1 MLAKPVKLQMLP
13 TQKTSRAEIYQY
25 IRTLEGITGVLTEP
39 PIHNASDELPF
50 RDLGDLVED
59 YLISHGYDA
68 ASNRE
73 IHYAF
78 ELSDN
83 VGEFTVHLS
92 QRGMAV
98 TEAKWLWVLII
109 RSATDSSVN

>member
-13 TQKTSRAEIYQY
+13 VQNTPRQVIYQY
-25 IRTLEGITGVLTEP
+25 IRTLEGITGVVTEP

-50 RDLGDLVED
+50 RDLGDLAED

-83 VGEFTVHLS
+83 ISEFTEHLS
-92 QRGMAV
+92 RRGMAV
-98 TEAKWLWVLII
+98 MEAKWLWVLII
-109 RSATDSSVN
+109 HSATVN